1 MKDAEKKFRQ
11 VKFTS
16 HAMVKLQVLRK
27 HGVMVDENEV
37 VDVVRHPDKVIK
49 SKKGRFVAQKVYD
62 EKHLIRVIYEVK
74 DENALVVT
82 FYPAKRER
90 YES

>member
-1 MKDAEKKFRQ
+1 LGDF
-11 VKFTS
+11 
-16 HAMVKLQVLRK
+16 
-27 HGVMVDENEV
+27 
-37 VDVVRHPDKVIK
+37 
-49 SKKGRFVAQKVYD
+49 YD